1 MSENRMNNITMAVNL
16 NLSQA
21 LDMTY
26 IYGRVSAMHM
36 LLHQALLAVN
46 NTVQTEDLFDN
57 FQTVLQ
63 NHVHADTRV
72 ASHVQVSP
80 SRKGAFLPLFY
91 PLYFLHTM
99 IL

>member
-26 IYGRVSAMHM
+26 IYGRVSAMCM
-36 LLHQALLAVN
+36 MFDFIIWGAM
-46 NTVQTEDLFDN
+46 TSGEGLF
-57 FQTVLQ
+57 L
-63 NHVHADTRV
+63 
-72 ASHVQVSP
+72 
-80 SRKGAFLPLFY
+80 
-91 PLYFLHTM
+91 